1 MSKNRSAVTP
11 TRSEN
16 YPEWYQAVIKAA
28 DMAEVS
34 SVRGCMVI
42 KPWGYAIWERM
53 QGIMDGMIKESGHD
67 NIYCPIFIPLGHL
80 TREAEHVEGFATEC
94 AVVTHHRLEKDDQ
107 GGLVPTSPLEEP
119 LIVRPTSETI
129 IGESFAKWIQ
139 SYRDLPLLV
148 NQWANVVRWEMRT
161 RLFLRTSEF
170 LWQEGHTA
178 HATEAEAKAE
188 TLKMLD
194 YYERFSRDYLAM
206 PVVKGEK
213 SEVERFPGADATYC
227 IEALMQDNKAL
238 QAGTSHC
245 LGQNFS
251 KAFDIQFLDQA
262 GEQQHA
268 WTTSW
273 GSSTRL
279 IGGLIMTHSDD
290 DGLVLP
296 PRIAPHHVV
305 ILPIIHD
312 DAKAEAIYGACDQ
325 LANEIRAV
333 TYDQTPVRVKVDRRD
348 MRGGDKLWSWVK
360 KGVPIRIE
368 IGARECESGMVSVGI
383 RTKAGNER
391 NTMSREALIAELP
404 ALLEDIQNTLLAKA
418 TQRQAESTR
427 EVHSQAEFYEF
438 FENNN
443 GFVLAH
449 FNGDTELEAKI
460 KADLGVTIRCLPLAH
475 SGPGQCVFTGKDSP
489 QQALFA
495 RAY

>member
-1 MSKNRSAVTP
+1 MSKNRTAVTP
-11 TRSEN
+11 TRAEN

-28 DMAEVS
+28 DMAEIS

-53 QGIMDGMIKESGHD
+53 QAIMDGMIKESGHD
-67 NIYCPIFIPLGHL
+67 NIYCPIFIPLSHL
-80 TREAEHVEGFATEC
+80 TREAQHVEGFATEC
-94 AVVTHHRLEKDDQ
+94 AVVTHHRLEKDGQ

-161 RLFLRTSEF
+161 RLFLRTTEF

-178 HATEAEAKAE
+178 HATEREAKAE

-194 YYERFSRDYLAM
+194 YYEKFARDYLAI

-213 SEVERFPGADATYC
+213 SEAERFPGADATYC

-251 KAFDIQFLDQA
+251 KAFDIQFLSQD
-262 GEQQHA
+262 GEKKHA

-273 GSSTRL
+273 GTSTRL
-279 IGGLIMTHSDD
+279 IGGLIMTHADD
-290 DGLVLP
+290 DGMVVP
-296 PRIAPHHVV
+296 PRIAPRHVV

-312 DAKAEAIYGACDQ
+312 ETKGEAIYEACDQ
-325 LANEIRAV
+325 LAKEIQAV
-333 TYDQTPVRVKVDRRD
+333 QYDHALVRVKVDRRD
-348 MRGGDKLWSWVK
+348 MRGGDKLWSWVR
-360 KGVPIRIE
+360 KGAPIRIE
-368 IGARECESGMVSVGI
+368 MGSRECDSGMLSVGLRTESGNQ
-383 RTKAGNER
+383 RH
-391 NTMSREALIAELP
+391 TMRRDELMAQLPRLLAE
-404 ALLEDIQNTLLAKA
+404 IQETLLSRAQ
-418 TQRQAESTR
+418 QRQTENTR
-427 EVHSQAEFYEF
+427 EVRSKAEFYEF
-438 FENNN
+438 FEKHN

-449 FNGDTELEAKI
+449 FNGDPVLESRI
-460 KADLGVTIRCLPLAH
+460 KAELSVTIRCLPLAH
-475 SGPGQCVFTGKDSP
+475 SGPGQCIFTGEDSA
-489 QQALFA
+489 QQVLFA